1 MWSGSLLLVIIQIFK
16 VGMVIGMKHLV
27 PPVCNAQCPC
37 YICWQVWEVFLVRRL
52 LSEAVLYPVAAIEPV
67 LSLTCLSLALIYLHT
82 CLRLTLT
89 FIDKFN
95 TILTNIVREEKYT
108 ALALLSGYHMYS
120 LGSQLYRLDSYLSA
134 GLGARHAK
142 LGITA
147 TFILV
152 QGNHLTISPVSSTLS
167 LSLMQV

>member
-1 MWSGSLLLVIIQIFK
+1 M
-16 VGMVIGMKHLV
+16 
-27 PPVCNAQCPC
+27 
-37 YICWQVWEVFLVRRL
+37 RRL

-82 CLRLTLT
+82 CLRSTLT

-142 LGITA
+142 LAITA

-152 QGNHLTISPVSSTLS
+152 QGNHQPPTISPVSSTLS

>member
-1 MWSGSLLLVIIQIFK
+1 M
-16 VGMVIGMKHLV
+16 
-27 PPVCNAQCPC
+27 
-37 YICWQVWEVFLVRRL
+37 FLVRRL

-82 CLRLTLT
+82 CLRSTLT

-95 TILTNIVREEKYT
+95 TILCNIVAREEKYT

-142 LGITA
+142 LAITA

-152 QGNHLTISPVSSTLS
+152 QGN
-167 LSLMQV
+167 Q

>member
-1 MWSGSLLLVIIQIFK
+1 M
-16 VGMVIGMKHLV
+16 
-27 PPVCNAQCPC
+27 
-37 YICWQVWEVFLVRRL
+37 RRL

-82 CLRLTLT
+82 CLRSTLT

-95 TILTNIVREEKYT
+95 TILCNIVAREEKYT

-142 LGITA
+142 LAITA

-152 QGNHLTISPVSSTLS
+152 QGNHQPPTISLYPKHSAGP
-167 LSLMQV
+167 